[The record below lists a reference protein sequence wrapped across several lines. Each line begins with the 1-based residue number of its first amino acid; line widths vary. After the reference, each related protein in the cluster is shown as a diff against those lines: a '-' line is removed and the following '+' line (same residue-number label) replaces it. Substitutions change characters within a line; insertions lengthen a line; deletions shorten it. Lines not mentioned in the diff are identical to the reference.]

1 MVLRYVQRRAR
12 RARANLSGRL
22 AARCNALLLWTAPR
36 CSPLW
41 FPHGTGRNKFGGAK
55 RRRTITSTPSTPD
68 DDIFAEESDQEE
80 LDG

>member
-1 MVLRYVQRRAR
+1 MQRT
-12 RARANLSGRL
+12 
-22 AARCNALLLWTAPR
+22 AALDSTALLH
-36 CSPLW
+36 SGW